1 MIAGLETITGGRVQ
15 IGGRE
20 VKDVES
26 KNRDIA
32 RVFQSYALYPHLS
45 VRDNIAFALTLRTT
59 PKHEITK
66 RVEEAA
72 RILELTE
79 NLDRRP
85 GQLSGGQRQRVARG
99 RVIVRQPQAF
109 LMDEPLS
116 NLDAKL
122 RFSADERA
130 ACVVPNVT
138 RRRRAADRG
147 SGSADAGLGCGCTP
161 RPSRFR
167 RARCSSRH
175 PSRAP

>member
-15 IGGRE
+15 IGRRE

-32 RVFQSYALYPHLS
+32 MVFQSYALYPHLS
-45 VRDNIAFALTLRTT
+45 VRDNIAFALTLRKT

-85 GQLSGGQRQRVARG
+85 GQLSGGQRR
-99 RVIVRQPQAF
+99 
-109 LMDEPLS
+109 
-116 NLDAKL
+116 
-122 RFSADERA
+122 RFS
-130 ACVVPNVT
+130 
-138 RRRRAADRG
+138 
-147 SGSADAGLGCGCTP
+147 L
-161 RPSRFR
+161 PS
-167 RARCSSRH
+167 
-175 PSRAP
+175 